1 MWPLSPVDKIIF
13 KMESEANLKILLPV
27 FEIKKNEA
35 GKPKVLAA
43 GRRRRGAE
51 KRKEISL
58 LSLSTQAPVQ
68 LDGNGKGGGLQGNR
82 KPTSGKA
89 CSGCGLT
96 SKKVI
101 GRGETKL
108 DAFS

>member
-1 MWPLSPVDKIIF
+1 M
-13 KMESEANLKILLPV
+13 KILLPV

-35 GKPKVLAA
+35 GKLKVLAA
-43 GRRRRGAE
+43 GRRRRRGAE

-68 LDGNGKGGGLQGNR
+68 LDGNGKGGDLQRNR

-89 CSGCGLT
+89 
-96 SKKVI
+96 
-101 GRGETKL
+101 
-108 DAFS
+108 

>member
-1 MWPLSPVDKIIF
+1 M
-13 KMESEANLKILLPV
+13 KILLPV

-58 LSLSTQAPVQ
+58 LSLSTQAPCSWMGMGREGVFRETENPRQ
-68 LDGNGKGGGLQGNR
+68 GKRAQAVG
-82 KPTSGKA
+82 
-89 CSGCGLT
+89 
-96 SKKVI
+96 
-101 GRGETKL
+101 
-108 DAFS
+108 

>member
-1 MWPLSPVDKIIF
+1 M
-13 KMESEANLKILLPV
+13 KILLPV

-43 GRRRRGAE
+43 GRRRGAE

-68 LDGNGKGGGLQGNR
+68 LDGNGKGGDLQRNR

-89 CSGCGLT
+89 CSGCGLA
-96 SKKVI
+96 SKKEI

-108 DAFS
+108 GAFS

>member
-1 MWPLSPVDKIIF
+1 M
-13 KMESEANLKILLPV
+13 KILLPV

-58 LSLSTQAPVQ
+58 LSLSTQAPRAA
-68 LDGNGKGGGLQGNR
+68 GWEWK
-82 KPTSGKA
+82 
-89 CSGCGLT
+89 
-96 SKKVI
+96 
-101 GRGETKL
+101 GRGSSEKQKTHVRESVISL
-108 DAFS
+108 WADIQERDR

>member
-43 GRRRRGAE
+43 GRSRRGAE

-58 LSLSTQAPVQ
+58 SSLSTQAPVQ
-68 LDGNGKGGGLQGNR
+68 LDGNGKGGVFRETENPRQGKR
-82 KPTSGKA
+82 AQAVG
-89 CSGCGLT
+89 
-96 SKKVI
+96 
-101 GRGETKL
+101 
-108 DAFS
+108 

>member
-43 GRRRRGAE
+43 GRRRGAE

-68 LDGNGKGGGLQGNR
+68 LDGNGKGGDLQRNR

-89 CSGCGLT
+89 
-96 SKKVI
+96 
-101 GRGETKL
+101 
-108 DAFS
+108 

>member
-1 MWPLSPVDKIIF
+1 MWPFSPVDKIIF

-35 GKPKVLAA
+35 GKSKVLAA
-43 GRRRRGAE
+43 GRRRRRGAE

-68 LDGNGKGGGLQGNR
+68 LDGNEKGGGLQGNR

-89 CSGCGLT
+89 
-96 SKKVI
+96 
-101 GRGETKL
+101 
-108 DAFS
+108 